1 MKIILISSGV
11 FSIPTMHHL
20 ADQKMLHTVV
30 CIGKTNKNTALV
42 ELNANYL
49 NIPFRRFL
57 KEELTTGLKDLLN
70 EAEPF
75 VVFVFGCPYKL
86 PSELFSIPK
95 HGFFNIHFSLL
106 PAYRGPSPMFWQ
118 IKNGETTSG
127 ITIHQM
133 TEDLDGGAMLA
144 QQESAVSPAESCG
157 LFSARLSV
165 ETVSVVIKAIKK
177 LVNTGTD
184 LLLPQNEVKSSY
196 FKRPVITDL
205 QIDWDKQSAAEI
217 ESLVNATNPDYGGAT
232 TSFRSQPFRI
242 LETNRVNLNAQPVP
256 PGTIVHADMNY
267 GVVVAC
273 KDGEY
278 LRINVAQL
286 SEGIFSTFKL
296 AGLGIKAGERFED
309 SSKLVGITVEP

>member
-1 MKIILISSGV
+1 VKIILISSGV

-20 ADQKMLHTVV
+20 AGQGMLHTVV
-30 CIGKTNKNTALV
+30 SIGKTNKNNALV

-49 NIPFRRFL
+49 KIPFKRFL
-57 KEELTTGLKDLLN
+57 KNELTTSLKDLLT
-70 EAEPF
+70 EAAPF

-95 HGFFNIHFSLL
+95 YGFFNIHFSLL

-133 TEDLDGGAMLA
+133 TDDLDGGAMLA

-157 LFSARLSV
+157 LFSARLSM
-165 ETVSVVIKAIKK
+165 ETVDVVIKAIKK

-184 LLLPQNEVKSSY
+184 LLLPQNEIRASY

-205 QIDWDKQSAAEI
+205 QIDWDNQTAVEI

-232 TSFRSQPFRI
+232 TSFRNQPFRI
-242 LETNRVNLNAQPVP
+242 LETNRVQLNAPPVP
-256 PGTIVHADMNY
+256 PGTIVHADINY
-267 GVVVAC
+267 GIVVAC
-273 KDGEY
+273 KDSEY
-278 LRINVAQL
+278 LRINIAQL